1 MPGGIRR
8 HHHRRGG
15 FVILKGQHYLST
27 LLISLITF
35 GFALPSAA
43 QVTPAAGYTP
53 PDDTPAIR
61 VGATI
66 FADYTVQTKPKIT
79 DVDGNEV
86 SLSQFNVQRAYINVT
101 GQINHIVQFRITPDI
116 ARETTPGSALLGSYT
131 YRLKYAYAQF
141 NLDDWMARG
150 TWTRFG
156 MQQTPWV
163 DFMETVYRY
172 RFQGTIF
179 EDREGFLSSSDFGAS
194 FRYNFPGNY
203 GDVHT
208 GFYNGD
214 NYNRLEP
221 NDQKAWMTRAT
232 FRPLRQNSLFRG
244 LRLTGFYD
252 HDAYVKDGER
262 RRGIAAVTFEHPHLN
277 AAFDYLWASD
287 QQRSAAPKVDARGWS
302 AWVTPRQRGDNI
314 GFEGLL
320 RYDRLEPNKNDDSVR
335 GRVIVGAAYWFPK
348 QGTVTTVLLFNI
360 ENVTNDDFT
369 PVRPDERRYSLH
381 MLVNF

>member
-1 MPGGIRR
+1 VSVKRQLL
-8 HHHRRGG
+8 RGLL
-15 FVILKGQHYLST
+15 FLSAIPYLLS
-27 LLISLITF
+27 S
-35 GFALPSAA
+35 PCQA

-53 PDDTPAIR
+53 PDDTPSIR
-61 VGATI
+61 LGATI

-79 DVDGNEV
+79 DADGNEV
-86 SLSQFNVQRAYINVT
+86 SLSQFNVQRAYLNVT
-101 GQINHIVQFRITPDI
+101 GQINHIVQFRVTPDV
-116 ARETTPGSALLGSYT
+116 ARETTAGSALLGSYT

-150 TWTRFG
+150 SWARFG

-163 DFMETVYRY
+163 DFMESVYRY

-194 FRYNFPGNY
+194 FRYNFSGNW

-221 NDQKAWMTRAT
+221 NDQKGWMTRAT
-232 FRPLRQNSLFRG
+232 FRPLRQHSLLRG
-244 LRLTGFYD
+244 MRVTGFYD
-252 HDAYVKDGER
+252 HDAYVKDAER
-262 RRGIAAVTFEHPHLN
+262 RRTIAAVTFENPHLN
-277 AAFDYLWASD
+277 AAFDYLWATD
-287 QQRSAAPKVDARGWS
+287 QPRSAAPEVDARGWS
-302 AWVTPRQRGDNI
+302 AWVTPRQRGDNT

-320 RYDRLEPNKNDDSVR
+320 RFDRLEPNKNNDSVR
-335 GRVIVGAAYWFPK
+335 SRFIGGVAYWFPH
-348 QGTVTTVLLFNI
+348 QGTVTTVLLFNM

>member
-1 MPGGIRR
+1 MIPKRQR
-8 HHHRRGG
+8 FLR
-15 FVILKGQHYLST
+15 L
-27 LLISLITF
+27 LLISVSTF
-35 GFALPSAA
+35 AFSIPCTA

-61 VGATI
+61 LGTTI
-66 FADYTVQTKPKIT
+66 FADFTVQPKPKIT
-79 DVDGNEV
+79 DIDGNEV
-86 SLSQFNVQRAYINVT
+86 SISQFNVQRAYLNVT
-101 GQINHIVQFRITPDI
+101 GQINHIVQFRVTPDI
-116 ARETTPGSALLGSYT
+116 ARETTTGSALLGSYT

-150 TWTRFG
+150 SWARFG
-156 MQQTPWV
+156 VQQTPWV

-179 EDREGFLSSSDFGAS
+179 EDREGFLSSSDFGAT

-214 NYNRLEP
+214 NYNRLEL
-221 NDQKAWMTRAT
+221 NDQKAFMIRGT
-232 FRPLRQNSLFRG
+232 FRPIRQHTLLRG

-252 HDAYVKDGER
+252 HDAYVKNAER
-262 RRGIAAVTFEHPHLN
+262 RRGIFAVTFEHPHVN
-277 AAFDYLWASD
+277 AAFDYLAATD
-287 QQRSAAPKVDARGWS
+287 QNRSTAPEVDARGWS
-302 AWVTPRQRGDNI
+302 AWVTPRQRGDNT

-320 RYDRLEPNKNDDSVR
+320 RYDRLEPNTDTDAVR
-335 GRVIVGAAYWFPK
+335 GRFIGGVAYWFPH
-348 QGTVTTVLLFNI
+348 QGTVTTVLLLNM
-360 ENVTNDDFT
+360 EQVTNDDFL
-369 PVRPDERRYSLH
+369 PARPDERRFSLH

>member
-1 MPGGIRR
+1 VTLARPL
-8 HHHRRGG
+8 
-15 FVILKGQHYLST
+15 VLP
-27 LLISLITF
+27 LLIILAISCLLSRP
-35 GFALPSAA
+35 AQA

-66 FADYTVQTKPKIT
+66 FADYTVQTKPKTT
-79 DVDGNEV
+79 DADGNEV

-101 GQINHIVQFRITPDI
+101 GQISHLIAFRVTPDI
-116 ARETTPGSALLGSYT
+116 VRETTADSALLGSYT

-141 NLDDWMARG
+141 NLEDWMPRG
-150 TWTRFG
+150 TWVRFG

-194 FRYNFPGNY
+194 FRYNFNGNY
-203 GDVHT
+203 GDIHS

-232 FRPLRQNSLFRG
+232 FRPLPANPLLRG
-244 LRLTGFYD
+244 LRVTGFYD
-252 HDAYVKDGER
+252 YDHYVKDGER
-262 RRGIAAVTFEHPHLN
+262 RRGIAAVTYEHPHVN
-277 AAFDYLWASD
+277 ASFDYLWATD
-287 QQRSAAPKVDARGWS
+287 QPRAAVADVDARGWS
-302 AWVTPRQRGDNI
+302 VWATPKQRADNI

-320 RYDRLEPNKNDDSVR
+320 RYDRLEPNKSKDSVR
-335 GRVIVGAAYWFPK
+335 GRFIGGVAYWFPH
-348 QGTVTTVLLFNI
+348 QGAVTTVLLFNI
-360 ENVTNDDFT
+360 ENVTNDDFV
-369 PVRPDERRYSLH
+369 PVRSDERRYSLH